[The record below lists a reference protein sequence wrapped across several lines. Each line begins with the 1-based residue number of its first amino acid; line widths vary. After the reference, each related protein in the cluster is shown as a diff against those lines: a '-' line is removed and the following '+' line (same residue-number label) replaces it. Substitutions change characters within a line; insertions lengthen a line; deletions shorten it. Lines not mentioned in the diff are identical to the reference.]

1 LIKPSIKL
9 ESKMSELIA
18 TFVVLLVFFVLM
30 SIGYIV
36 KKKAVEGSCGGLGVL
51 GIEKACDCDDPCDK
65 RKRRMA
71 EEERR
76 EKLAQNRII

>member
-1 LIKPSIKL
+1 
-9 ESKMSELIA
+9 MSTFIA
-18 TFVVLLVFFVLM
+18 AFVVLLVFFLLM
-30 SIGYIV
+30 SIGYII

>member
-1 LIKPSIKL
+1 
-9 ESKMSELIA
+9 MSTFIA
-18 TFVVLLVFFVLM
+18 AFAVLLLFFLLM
-30 SIGYIV
+30 SIGYII

-76 EKLAQNRII
+76 QKLEQNRII

>member
-1 LIKPSIKL
+1 
-9 ESKMSELIA
+9 MSTFIA
-18 TFVVLLVFFVLM
+18 AFVMLLLFFLLM

-65 RKRRMA
+65 RKRRM
-71 EEERR
+71 
-76 EKLAQNRII
+76 EKEQARNELLNQNRII

>member
-1 LIKPSIKL
+1 
-9 ESKMSELIA
+9 MSTFIA
-18 TFVVLLVFFVLM
+18 AFVVLLLFFLLM

-65 RKRRMA
+65 RKRRM
-71 EEERR
+71 
-76 EKLAQNRII
+76 EKEQARNKLLNQNRII